1 MAVST
6 IAKPKSALTFPKAEV
21 ETALRDELINY
32 IVSLAPLKQIPLP
45 AAAAAKVTFKFQ
57 IDSLGVVDL
66 LCEIEPLLGF
76 TLKDSVVRAG
86 GYGSVAEAMSHL
98 MPRIEKAWL
107 KKHA

>member
-6 IAKPKSALTFPKAEV
+6 LAKPKSALAFPQAAV
-21 ETALRDELINY
+21 ETALRDELVSY
-32 IVSLAPLKQIPLP
+32 VVSLAPLKAVSLP
-45 AAAAAKVTFKFQ
+45 TAAAAKITFKFQ

-66 LCEIEPLLGF
+66 LCEVEPLLGF
-76 TLKDSVVRAG
+76 ALKDSVVRAG
-86 GYGSVAEAMSHL
+86 GYGSIAEAMSHL

>member
-6 IAKPKSALTFPKAEV
+6 IAKPKSALAFPKAAV
-21 ETALRDELINY
+21 ETAVRDELLKY
-32 IVSLAPLKQIPLP
+32 IVSLAPLKEIALP
-45 AAAAAKVTFKFQ
+45 TAVAAQVTFKFQ

-66 LCEIEPLLGF
+66 LCEVEPLLGF
-76 TLKDSVVRAG
+76 ALKDSVVRAG
-86 GYGSVAEAMSHL
+86 GYGSVAEAMGHL